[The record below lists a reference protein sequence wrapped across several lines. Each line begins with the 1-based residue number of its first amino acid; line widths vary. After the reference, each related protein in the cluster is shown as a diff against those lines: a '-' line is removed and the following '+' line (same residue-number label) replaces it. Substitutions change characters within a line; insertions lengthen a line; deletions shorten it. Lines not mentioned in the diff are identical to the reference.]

1 MYKYLDARNR
11 SLSIVTK
18 FVVGMCF
25 ACVAILIAGTIEIF
39 RRKYC
44 DPSKTR
50 NKKNSF
56 LIIHLNILVQDKSS
70 VSIYFQLLENIFMG
84 FSEIF
89 GMVAS
94 YEFAYFAAPRSAQ
107 SLFMSLRFCS
117 IGVSSFIGAA
127 YIAVFPT
134 PSFKLD
140 FNVSIEIAL
149 FFSHHFNFSSVELI
163 QSCNGVSILI
173 SSFSQFFS

>member
-18 FVVGMCF
+18 FVIGMCF
-25 ACVAILIAGTIEIF
+25 ACVAIIIAGTIEIF

-44 DPSKTR
+44 DSSKAR
-50 NKKNSF
+50 NKNCSF
-56 LIIHLNILVQDKSS
+56 LIIYLNILVQGKSS
-70 VSIYFQLLENIFMG
+70 VSVYFQLLENIFMG

-89 GMVAS
+89 AMVAS

-127 YIAVFPT
+127 YINVFPT

-140 FNVSIEIAL
+140 FSVSIEIAPS
-149 FFSHHFNFSSVELI
+149 FSHQFLFS
-163 QSCNGVSILI
+163 
-173 SSFSQFFS
+173 